1 MRVDGT
7 VNANQSKT
15 SYVLLLFDTSRE
27 RDLPAFVY
35 VYSHPLGPDPS

>member
-1 MRVDGT
+1 MKVDGA
-7 VNANQSKT
+7 VSANESKT
-15 SYVLLLFDTSRE
+15 LYVLLLFDTSRE